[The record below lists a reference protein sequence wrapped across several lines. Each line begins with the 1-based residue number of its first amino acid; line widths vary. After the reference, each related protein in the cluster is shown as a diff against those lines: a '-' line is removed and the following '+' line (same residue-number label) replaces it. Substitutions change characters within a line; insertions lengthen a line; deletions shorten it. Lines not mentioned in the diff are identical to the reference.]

1 MTAVSEQAE
10 GTLLNIDDF
19 ACAVAEHERQ
29 AALLAI
35 NAAHL
40 ETTCAFGLDGT
51 VSMSAWLR
59 NHLRMT
65 PQRAGELLATGRFLN
80 KCSAFAEAALD
91 GSLSASQIA
100 VARRTG
106 KSKYDEILHDT
117 QDGLVDTLK
126 ELDIHQTVRA
136 VDHWIHR
143 ADALID
149 EKAPPLE
156 RPNELTFGTTID
168 DVTHGTFRLNEAAGT
183 EFDKAIQ
190 NAITHTGSDET
201 RTVAERQGDALFDIA
216 AFFNKN
222 HDGRERPRNLP
233 NVTLSAD
240 VSTVATGRPEGVNV
254 DTQRPMSPTCTDTY
268 LCDCRIHVILR
279 DANGAPHS
287 FGRTA
292 RTVPS
297 RLFKQVAARD
307 GGCRYPGC
315 DRPVKWTDAHHIH
328 YWRRGGRTDYEN
340 LILLCSRHHHHVHQQ
355 NITIDLLPNGDASFT
370 TFDGKH
376 TSSTPRG
383 APPARG
389 PD

>member
-1 MTAVSEQAE
+1 
-10 GTLLNIDDF
+10 
-19 ACAVAEHERQ
+19 
-29 AALLAI
+29 
-35 NAAHL
+35 
-40 ETTCAFGLDGT
+40 
-51 VSMSAWLR
+51 
-59 NHLRMT
+59 
-65 PQRAGELLATGRFLN
+65 
-80 KCSAFAEAALD
+80 
-91 GSLSASQIA
+91 
-100 VARRTG
+100 
-106 KSKYDEILHDT
+106 
-117 QDGLVDTLK
+117 
-126 ELDIHQTVRA
+126 
-136 VDHWIHR
+136 
-143 ADALID
+143 
-149 EKAPPLE
+149 
-156 RPNELTFGTTID
+156 
-168 DVTHGTFRLNEAAGT
+168 
-183 EFDKAIQ
+183 
-190 NAITHTGSDET
+190 
-201 RTVAERQGDALFDIA
+201 
-216 AFFNKN
+216 
-222 HDGRERPRNLP
+222 
-233 NVTLSAD
+233 
-240 VSTVATGRPEGVNV
+240 
-254 DTQRPMSPTCTDTY
+254 MSPTCTDTY